1 MKNKKK
7 AVSILILIMVGM
19 VCALYFY
26 NELIHMEIPIH
37 SDDAGS
43 ATDLRDMIEMGN
55 WRWSYWLSPFNWINA
70 GLYLILG
77 PCEIFL
83 QTFFSVKYFICI
95 TMALLLAVY
104 RKEKVEWW
112 IVPVFVFC
120 SMPGCFGTASI
131 QPLKFHVWTIV
142 VPLVCLV
149 YIFFRGNDLHQI
161 QKKDICILAIISLI
175 GIAEKDI
182 LIAVNCWL
190 PFLLYWVIYF
200 IQCGVVKK
208 YIKQILLVGMSG
220 LILGKLVFETYVYG
234 GYGASTFVTIGE
246 LGENIQVGISG
257 LLSMFNINLIGNDVL
272 QYNTVIAFLRLLFL
286 LMAFAVVGARVKEIR
301 VKKIENVSMVDAIMT
316 ISVPVVLVIYLIG
329 GKREDDISIRYA
341 AYVYYALLVL
351 LCRKMCEVVQK
362 DQFELQIK
370 SCRIN
375 MVSAFCVV
383 AIIVSADPVT
393 FTREENETDILAE
406 TIASN
411 EQLECGRGSF
421 WQAGVVSC
429 LTGYQKEV
437 QAAEW
442 SQDQVVPFLSVWD
455 SYGDGNKK
463 YNFFVV
469 NEEKNFGIT
478 EKNLIELFGDYEE
491 KYSVGDNSIFLYD
504 YDIRTAPLVIKADS
518 LNYIGSEHELKVK
531 NECIQV
537 ASGEYIQINNLYVTA
552 GKIRL
557 IIDGTFDKDAVQ
569 IEQELGAEMIQ
580 SARNKCEY
588 EIEVAQLND
597 AMNIQLNNVSEKN
610 VQIKDIRI
618 ERVDNSI
625 ELEQASEYKLYL
637 TPGYYVFNVIGN
649 GIRKSEFAFKLDGK
663 IIEPEVIKAGRQKV
677 SYAISIPLEG
687 ELEVTFKSSG
697 EIQKIYYQNEI
708 QGYLVNPKKVV
719 YTTDYGIKINK
730 KASLLYGP
738 YAQLESGKYLVDIYG
753 ENLAQ
758 DNIYFTCD
766 GGTRYD
772 RYTVLQNQ
780 EDHFEYEII
789 ADETVNNFEVI
800 ITGIGNEEQSTKVNY
815 YVLSEEDENTDP
827 VINLRYLYN
836 DRNIYT
842 SGEKN
847 DKDEQIV
854 LKNGDICFGPY
865 IDLPSGT
872 YQLDLYGDNL
882 QQAEV
887 KITEQD
893 GTVVIDSLKEIAE
906 SEQMLRFSF
915 ESENDLEKFEV
926 VVTNAD
932 QKQVTLQ
939 GYNIKSLTL
948 DKNE

>member
-1 MKNKKK
+1 M
-7 AVSILILIMVGM
+7 
-19 VCALYFY
+19 
-26 NELIHMEIPIH
+26 
-37 SDDAGS
+37 
-43 ATDLRDMIEMGN
+43 
-55 WRWSYWLSPFNWINA
+55 
-70 GLYLILG
+70 
-77 PCEIFL
+77 
-83 QTFFSVKYFICI
+83 
-95 TMALLLAVY
+95 
-104 RKEKVEWW
+104 
-112 IVPVFVFC
+112 
-120 SMPGCFGTASI
+120 
-131 QPLKFHVWTIV
+131 
-142 VPLVCLV
+142 
-149 YIFFRGNDLHQI
+149 
-161 QKKDICILAIISLI
+161 
-175 GIAEKDI
+175 
-182 LIAVNCWL
+182 
-190 PFLLYWVIYF
+190 
-200 IQCGVVKK
+200 
-208 YIKQILLVGMSG
+208 
-220 LILGKLVFETYVYG
+220 
-234 GYGASTFVTIGE
+234 
-246 LGENIQVGISG
+246 
-257 LLSMFNINLIGNDVL
+257 
-272 QYNTVIAFLRLLFL
+272 
-286 LMAFAVVGARVKEIR
+286 
-301 VKKIENVSMVDAIMT
+301 
-316 ISVPVVLVIYLIG
+316 
-329 GKREDDISIRYA
+329 
-341 AYVYYALLVL
+341 
-351 LCRKMCEVVQK
+351 
-362 DQFELQIK
+362 
-370 SCRIN
+370 
-375 MVSAFCVV
+375 
-383 AIIVSADPVT
+383 
-393 FTREENETDILAE
+393 
-406 TIASN
+406 
-411 EQLECGRGSF
+411 
-421 WQAGVVSC
+421 
-429 LTGYQKEV
+429 
-437 QAAEW
+437 
-442 SQDQVVPFLSVWD
+442 
-455 SYGDGNKK
+455 
-463 YNFFVV
+463 
-469 NEEKNFGIT
+469 
-478 EKNLIELFGDYEE
+478 
-491 KYSVGDNSIFLYD
+491 
-504 YDIRTAPLVIKADS
+504 IKADS